1 MKSAVMNS
9 RIARRNNGELFASAL
24 GGLAC
29 NIAARAQFRA
39 QESRLCRRG
48 GAVGWNMVGR
58 VARPSAQTEGKG
70 NQQTAKHDRV
80 GPNPEDHGQGTRSWE
95 GEQE

>member
-9 RIARRNNGELFASAL
+9 RIARRNNGNLFASAI
-24 GGLAC
+24 GGLGATSQRGLS
-29 NIAARAQFRA
+29 AAPKNHA
-39 QESRLCRRG
+39 SCRRG

-80 GPNPEDHGQGTRSWE
+80 GPNPEDHGQGARSWK
-95 GEQE
+95 GEQQ